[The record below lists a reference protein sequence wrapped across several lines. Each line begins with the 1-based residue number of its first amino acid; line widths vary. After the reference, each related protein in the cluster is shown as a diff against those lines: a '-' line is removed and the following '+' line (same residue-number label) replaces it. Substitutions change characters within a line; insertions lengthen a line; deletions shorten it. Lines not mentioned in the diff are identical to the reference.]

1 MKIVLLNVE
10 QAQSI
15 YRSQMVRDFPES
27 ELKPFASVQGMMTRG
42 LYEPLAFYD
51 EAGALMAYAW
61 QAVLPQC
68 RNVLLDYFAVLPQ
81 YRGSGVGT
89 AVLKE
94 LAAYYAPRKQSL
106 IIECEHP
113 AEAPEGHRHGP
124 DEGHEEGPHS
134 QQHPVRGPHFRSR
147 ALRRR
152 SRSLICSS
160 TTGIRRAK
168 LLCSRTSR
176 VSSSS
181 LVSVTA
187 WERLLAISTP
197 SSVTA
202 PEISATTMAS
212 IPRILSLH
220 RIFPPSR
227 PPRAICRGKAPISGE
242 AAAKRCTVPC
252 KGRGIFF
259 AAASRRTQ
267 IPPSPAAA
275 PLL

>member
-113 AEAPEGHRHGP
+113 AEAPEP
-124 DEGHEEGPHS
+124 A
-134 QQHPVRGPHFRSR
+134 V
-147 ALRRR
+147 ARRR
-152 SRSLICSS
+152 IGFYLRAACLACGTRSTACPRAGLPKMKKS
-160 TTGIRRAK
+160 T
-168 LLCSRTSR
+168 
-176 VSSSS
+176 
-181 LVSVTA
+181 
-187 WERLLAISTP
+187 
-197 SSVTA
+197 
-202 PEISATTMAS
+202 
-212 IPRILSLH
+212 
-220 RIFPPSR
+220 
-227 PPRAICRGKAPISGE
+227 AICRNCTAPWCRNPIT
-242 AAAKRCTVPC
+242 AAT
-252 KGRGIFF
+252 
-259 AAASRRTQ
+259 
-267 IPPSPAAA
+267 
-275 PLL
+275 

>member
-113 AEAPEGHRHGP
+113 AEAPEP
-124 DEGHEEGPHS
+124 A
-134 QQHPVRGPHFRSR
+134 V
-147 ALRRR
+147 ARRR
-152 SRSLICSS
+152 IGFYLRAGAHALLWKAACLACGTRSTACPRAGLPKMKKS
-160 TTGIRRAK
+160 T
-168 LLCSRTSR
+168 
-176 VSSSS
+176 
-181 LVSVTA
+181 
-187 WERLLAISTP
+187 
-197 SSVTA
+197 
-202 PEISATTMAS
+202 
-212 IPRILSLH
+212 
-220 RIFPPSR
+220 
-227 PPRAICRGKAPISGE
+227 AICRNCTAPWCRNPIT
-242 AAAKRCTVPC
+242 AAT
-252 KGRGIFF
+252 
-259 AAASRRTQ
+259 
-267 IPPSPAAA
+267 
-275 PLL
+275 

>member
-94 LAAYYAPRKQSL
+94 LA
-106 IIECEHP
+106 CELMHILHC
-113 AEAPEGHRHGP
+113 GNWYQIYCL
-124 DEGHEEGPHS
+124 S
-134 QQHPVRGPHFRSR
+134 F
-147 ALRRR
+147 LF
-152 SRSLICSS
+152 SS
-160 TTGIRRAK
+160 H
-168 LLCSRTSR
+168 
-176 VSSSS
+176 SS
-181 LVSVTA
+181 LNRS
-187 WERLLAISTP
+187 
-197 SSVTA
+197 
-202 PEISATTMAS
+202 
-212 IPRILSLH
+212 
-220 RIFPPSR
+220 
-227 PPRAICRGKAPISGE
+227 
-242 AAAKRCTVPC
+242 
-252 KGRGIFF
+252 
-259 AAASRRTQ
+259 
-267 IPPSPAAA
+267 
-275 PLL
+275 

>member
-27 ELKPFASVQGMMTRG
+27 ELKPFASVQGMMMRG

-113 AEAPEGHRHGP
+113 AEAPEPAGVPTPLLWKAACLACGT
-124 DEGHEEGPHS
+124 
-134 QQHPVRGPHFRSR
+134 RSTACPR
-147 ALRRR
+147 AGLPKMKK
-152 SRSLICSS
+152 S
-160 TTGIRRAK
+160 T
-168 LLCSRTSR
+168 
-176 VSSSS
+176 
-181 LVSVTA
+181 
-187 WERLLAISTP
+187 
-197 SSVTA
+197 
-202 PEISATTMAS
+202 
-212 IPRILSLH
+212 
-220 RIFPPSR
+220 
-227 PPRAICRGKAPISGE
+227 AICRNCTAPWCRNPIT
-242 AAAKRCTVPC
+242 AAT
-252 KGRGIFF
+252 
-259 AAASRRTQ
+259 
-267 IPPSPAAA
+267 
-275 PLL
+275 

>member
-94 LAAYYAPRKQSL
+94 LAACGPVPTPLLWKAACLACGTRSTACPRAGLPKMKK
-106 IIECEHP
+106 
-113 AEAPEGHRHGP
+113 
-124 DEGHEEGPHS
+124 
-134 QQHPVRGPHFRSR
+134 
-147 ALRRR
+147 
-152 SRSLICSS
+152 S
-160 TTGIRRAK
+160 T
-168 LLCSRTSR
+168 
-176 VSSSS
+176 
-181 LVSVTA
+181 
-187 WERLLAISTP
+187 
-197 SSVTA
+197 
-202 PEISATTMAS
+202 
-212 IPRILSLH
+212 
-220 RIFPPSR
+220 
-227 PPRAICRGKAPISGE
+227 AICRNCTAPWCRNPIT
-242 AAAKRCTVPC
+242 AAT
-252 KGRGIFF
+252 
-259 AAASRRTQ
+259 
-267 IPPSPAAA
+267 
-275 PLL
+275 

>member
-113 AEAPEGHRHGP
+113 AEAPEPAVARRRIGFYLRAGAHAAADAH
-124 DEGHEEGPHS
+124 
-134 QQHPVRGPHFRSR
+134 RGP
-147 ALRRR
+147 AAEEKA
-152 SRSLICSS
+152 
-160 TTGIRRAK
+160 GIK
-168 LLCSRTSR
+168 DKKDTLGNKPKNLLPDLCVPTMRGGLYTS
-176 VSSSS
+176 
-181 LVSVTA
+181 
-187 WERLLAISTP
+187 
-197 SSVTA
+197 
-202 PEISATTMAS
+202 
-212 IPRILSLH
+212 
-220 RIFPPSR
+220 
-227 PPRAICRGKAPISGE
+227 
-242 AAAKRCTVPC
+242 
-252 KGRGIFF
+252 
-259 AAASRRTQ
+259 
-267 IPPSPAAA
+267 
-275 PLL
+275 

>member
-27 ELKPFASVQGMMTRG
+27 ELKPFASVQGMMMRG

-61 QAVLPQC
+61 QAVLLQC

-113 AEAPEGHRHGP
+113 AEAPEP
-124 DEGHEEGPHS
+124 A
-134 QQHPVRGPHFRSR
+134 V
-147 ALRRR
+147 ARRR
-152 SRSLICSS
+152 IGFYL
-160 TTGIRRAK
+160 RAG
-168 LLCSRTSR
+168 
-176 VSSSS
+176 
-181 LVSVTA
+181 A
-187 WERLLAISTP
+187 
-197 SSVTA
+197 
-202 PEISATTMAS
+202 
-212 IPRILSLH
+212 H
-220 RIFPPSR
+220 
-227 PPRAICRGKAPISGE
+227 
-242 AAAKRCTVPC
+242 AAAMESRLFGVRYQIYSLPAGGLAKDEEIHRDLQELYRTMVPEPYY
-252 KGRGIFF
+252 RGNVNFF
-259 AAASRRTQ
+259 GA
-267 IPPSPAAA
+267 
-275 PLL
+275 

>member
-15 YRSQMVRDFPES
+15 YRSQMVRDFPEA

-89 AVLKE
+89 AELKE

-113 AEAPEGHRHGP
+113 AEAPEP
-124 DEGHEEGPHS
+124 T
-134 QQHPVRGPHFRSR
+134 V
-147 ALRRR
+147 ARRR
-152 SRSLICSS
+152 IGFYL
-160 TTGIRRAK
+160 RAG
-168 LLCSRTSR
+168 
-176 VSSSS
+176 
-181 LVSVTA
+181 A
-187 WERLLAISTP
+187 
-197 SSVTA
+197 
-202 PEISATTMAS
+202 
-212 IPRILSLH
+212 H
-220 RIFPPSR
+220 
-227 PPRAICRGKAPISGE
+227 
-242 AAAKRCTVPC
+242 AAAMESRLFGVRYQIYSLPAGGLAKDEEIHRDLQELYRPMVP
-252 KGRGIFF
+252 G
-259 AAASRRTQ
+259 
-267 IPPSPAAA
+267 P
-275 PLL
+275 